1 MKTHSLIR
9 LLPCTLLLA
18 GGLSFTACSDD
29 DDTSSIPDTEL
40 TDTESATAQELSR
53 LLGMLCEDE
62 ELSTGWATRTVPPT
76 VGQALDPT
84 NPFVRTMTVASE
96 AEAREYFRDLAG
108 FFDKDDADKTTWQCA
123 GIGTLA
129 YQPLNQSDCFATISV
144 DIKQVPELTTIRLV
158 PVSALGENVS
168 NFEAYYNFGDV
179 LQNTE
184 DGTIWVCGRPAC
196 AWAGKTKS
204 YWFSFNLVEKNV
216 KSITKYKYPCNF
228 HKTSESHKD
237 KVKAFGSFIQLMH
250 NVDDGWENYEIVE
263 KDVYGND
270 ECDPISEVIPYIND
284 NIQVLHELAKDWS
297 GAEKQFTPEGV
308 DIDWGDKFALFLS
321 SNVSG
326 KKAYQDWYKFTVGAK
341 YEIDMSMSNRHQA
354 GYLAPLDDDDE
365 EYLSEGPSYYPEA
378 VRMLLN
384 LETDQFDIREY
395 GKTGRPGAV
404 NHWVRGDVA
413 VAVPAHGLPVR
424 VRTGYE
430 LSTKLVG
437 NPDPSKELPGVG
449 SKLKVLYR
457 MPTHKFHYP
466 AK

>member
-1 MKTHSLIR
+1 M
-9 LLPCTLLLA
+9 
-18 GGLSFTACSDD
+18 
-29 DDTSSIPDTEL
+29 
-40 TDTESATAQELSR
+40 
-53 LLGMLCEDE
+53 
-62 ELSTGWATRTVPPT
+62 
-76 VGQALDPT
+76 
-84 NPFVRTMTVASE
+84 
-96 AEAREYFRDLAG
+96 
-108 FFDKDDADKTTWQCA
+108 
-123 GIGTLA
+123 
-129 YQPLNQSDCFATISV
+129 
-144 DIKQVPELTTIRLV
+144 
-158 PVSALGENVS
+158 
-168 NFEAYYNFGDV
+168 
-179 LQNTE
+179 
-184 DGTIWVCGRPAC
+184 
-196 AWAGKTKS
+196 
-204 YWFSFNLVEKNV
+204 

-263 KDVYGND
+263 KDIYGND

-284 NIQVLHELAKDWS
+284 NIQVLHELAEDWS

-341 YEIDMSMSNRHQA
+341 YEIEIEMSNRHQA

-365 EYLSEGPSYYPEA
+365 EDFSEGPSYFPQA
-378 VRMLLN
+378 VRMVLD

-404 NHWVRGDVA
+404 NHWVADD

>member
-84 NPFVRTMTVASE
+84 NPFVRTMTVANE
-96 AEAREYFRDLAG
+96 DEAREYFLALAG
-108 FFDKDDADKTTWQCA
+108 YIAKDDADKTTWQCA

-158 PVSALGENVS
+158 PVSALGENAS

-179 LQNTE
+179 LLNTE
-184 DGTIWVCGRPAC
+184 DNTVWVCGRPAC

-204 YWFSFNLVEKNV
+204 YWFSFNLVDKNV
-216 KSITKYKYPCNF
+216 KAVTKYKNPCYF
-228 HKTSESHKD
+228 HKTSESHSE
-237 KVKAFGSFIQLMH
+237 KVYDFGYFIQLMH
-250 NVDDGWENYEIVE
+250 DVDEGWYNYALYQRSHYEKEEE
-263 KDVYGND
+263 KDFLPV
-270 ECDPISEVIPYIND
+270 SEVVPYID
-284 NIQVLHELAKDWS
+284 ENIQVLHELARDWPE
-297 GAEKQFTPEGV
+297 AEKQFTPAGV
-308 DIDWGDKFALFLS
+308 KIDWGYQFALFLS
-321 SNVSG
+321 SKVSG
-326 KKAYQDWYKFTVGAK
+326 KTAYQNWYRFITGN
-341 YEIDMSMSNRHQA
+341 EGESLLSNRHEA
-354 GYLAPLDDDDE
+354 GRFAPLE
-365 EYLSEGPSYYPEA
+365 KEVYGASFIRWG
-378 VRMLLN
+378 VRLPLD
-384 LETDQFDIREY
+384 LETEQFDIREY
-395 GKTGRPGAV
+395 AKTGGP
-404 NHWVRGDVA
+404 GDVNDWDNEQK
-413 VAVPAHGLPVR
+413 VPAQGLPVR
-424 VRTGYE
+424 IKTGYE
-430 LSTKLVG
+430 LSNKLVG

>member
-1 MKTHSLIR
+1 MKTQTLIR

-108 FFDKDDADKTTWQCA
+108 YIAKDDAGKTTWQCA

-144 DIKQVPELTTIRLV
+144 NIKQVPELTTIRLV
-158 PVSALGENVS
+158 PVSALGVNAS

-179 LQNTE
+179 LQNTQ

-204 YWFSFNLVEKNV
+204 YWFSFNLVDKNV
-216 KSITKYKYPCNF
+216 RAVTKYKNPWYF
-228 HKTSESHKD
+228 HKTSESHKG
-237 KVKAFGSFIQLMH
+237 KVKEFGSFIQLMH
-250 NVDDGWENYEIVE
+250 NVNNGWRHYEIVE
-263 KDVYGND
+263 QMFYGHKTQ
-270 ECDPISEVIPYIND
+270 CDPISEVIPYIEENAD
-284 NIQVLHELAKDWS
+284 VLQELAKDWRA
-297 GAEKQFTPEGV
+297 AEKQFTPEGV
-308 DIDWGDKFALFLS
+308 DIDWGDDFSLFLS
-321 SNVSG
+321 SSVSG
-326 KKAYQDWYKFTVGAK
+326 KKAYQVWYNFVTGGN
-341 YEIDMSMSNRHQA
+341 YEIEMEMSNRHEA
-354 GYLAPLDDDDE
+354 GRFSPLDDDDVE
-365 EYLSEGPSYYPEA
+365 VDSDGPNYYPKA
-378 VRMLLN
+378 VRMYFN
-384 LETDQFDIREY
+384 LESGQFDIREY
-395 GKTGRPGAV
+395 GKTGAKGSVNYWTYGTEGA
-404 NHWVRGDVA
+404 
-413 VAVPAHGLPVR
+413 PAQGLPVR
-424 VRTGYE
+424 VKTGFE
-430 LSTKLVG
+430 LSNKLVG